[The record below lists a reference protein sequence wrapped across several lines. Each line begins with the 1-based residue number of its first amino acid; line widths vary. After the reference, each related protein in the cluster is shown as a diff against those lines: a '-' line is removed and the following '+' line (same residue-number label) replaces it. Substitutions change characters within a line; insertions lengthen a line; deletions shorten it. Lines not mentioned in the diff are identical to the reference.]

1 MPDPAA
7 SAAAAASA
15 NAIAVG
21 TVTITGS
28 FLGLQYDLLL
38 VGIAGGLVALSMMP
52 QTSRIKMALTVI
64 TSAIVAGYGG
74 PLAAA
79 WAADTFV
86 WATKTGD
93 ALRWF
98 SAFAVGVSAQTI
110 VPVGLRF
117 LANLGN
123 RFGGS
128 PQ

>member
-1 MPDPAA
+1 MPDLTS
-7 SAAAAASA
+7 SAAAAANA

-21 TVTITGS
+21 TITITGS

-38 VGIAGGLVALSMMP
+38 VGTAGGLVALSMMP

-79 WAADTFV
+79 WASDTFL
-86 WATKTGD
+86 WTAKTGD

-123 RFGGS
+123 RFGA
-128 PQ
+128 PPP